1 MKKVIYVSLLVSLLI
16 SLSSCNNDLQSN
28 TPQKG
33 AIHFALF
40 RIFPDVYQD
49 QMFDFIKKNNIK
61 TISIVA
67 KDLATEKID
76 SLTYL
81 EFDNEGK
88 LIRRTTIE
96 CTTLGCLPYTNRQ
109 VYSYK
114 DGNIDRID
122 QYTFAD
128 NSKSM
133 LYFWNLRDTSK
144 MNLFDWED
152 YSYKGDTVFSESA
165 ITKRTYVKGIS
176 DKIVFRRVVV
186 NSTMQKIENKFA
198 NTDSTVHI
206 SSKVNFPEQIKYK
219 IIKLTDDGIKIFDE
233 ENGDMELL
241 QNWHTN
247 SNGLPN
253 SIDTFNEG
261 KPKRVIKL
269 DYTFYQK

>member
-1 MKKVIYVSLLVSLLI
+1 MKKVIYISLLATLLI

-28 TPQKG
+28 TPQKEV
-33 AIHFALF
+33 IHFALF
-40 RIFPDVYQD
+40 RIFPDVYQE
-49 QMFDFIKKNNIK
+49 QMFDFIKNNSIK

-67 KDLATEKID
+67 KDLPTEKND

-81 EFDNEGK
+81 EFDNDGK
-88 LIRRTTIE
+88 LKSRTTLE

-109 VYSYK
+109 MYSYK
-114 DGNIDRID
+114 DGKIDRVD

-128 NSKSM
+128 NSKST
-133 LYFWNLRDTSK
+133 LYYWKLSDTSK

-165 ITKRTYVKGIS
+165 ITKRTYVKDTS
-176 DKIVFRRVVV
+176 DKIVLRKVMAK
-186 NSTMQKIENKFA
+186 STMQNIENEFT

-219 IIKLTDDGIKIFDE
+219 TIKLTDDGIKIFEE

-241 QNWHTN
+241 QNWHMN
-247 SNGLPN
+247 LKGLPN
-253 SIDTFNEG
+253 SIDTYHNGEH
-261 KPKRVIKL
+261 KRTINIE
-269 DYTFYQK
+269 YTYY